1 MILLDFDYER
11 ADALEDAVALL
22 GSLGSDARLI
32 AGGTDLLP
40 NVRSGLVQPGVL
52 VGLGAIAP
60 KPPRLLPDGSVWL
73 DALSRLADLQ
83 ASDLLATHAPM
94 LVAAAHAVGGNQ
106 IRQMGTLGGNLCQE
120 TRCLQYNQSHDYQ
133 FAAPCYKRGGD
144 CCYPFPQNKRGTCWS
159 VHMSDVAPALIAQGA
174 QLEILGPGGARRIDV
189 EALYSGDGM
198 TPIRLGEAELIRAVI
213 VPAPP
218 PRSGWG
224 FHKSTVRGGL
234 EFGMAVMAV
243 VLRLADDGTCADARI
258 SIGAVRERPV
268 RSLAAERELVGAT
281 LDENRLARAAGEA
294 AREVSPLPH
303 HGFTKRALVDNM
315 RVHLK
320 RTLALALERASAAGL
335 TEAGEG

>member
-11 ADALEDAVALL
+11 AAALEEAVGLL
-22 GSLGSDARLI
+22 GSLGSEARLI

-40 NVRSGLVQPGVL
+40 NLRAGLATPGVL
-52 VGLGAIAP
+52 VSLGAIDPAP
-60 KPPRLLPDGSVWL
+60 PARLPDGSIRI

-83 ASDLLATHAPM
+83 SSSLLATHAPM
-94 LVAAAHAVGGNQ
+94 LAAAAHAVGGNQ

-120 TRCLQYNQSHDYQ
+120 TRCLQYNQDHDYQ
-133 FAAPCYKRGGD
+133 FAAPCFKRGGD

-159 VHMSDVAPALIAQGA
+159 VHMSDVAPALIAHGA
-174 QLEILGPGGARRIDV
+174 QLEVLGPEGARRIDV
-189 EALYSGDGM
+189 EALYTGDGM
-198 TPIRLGEAELIRAVI
+198 TPIRLGEADLIRAVI
-213 VPAPP
+213 VPASP

-234 EFGMAVMAV
+234 EFGMAVVAV

-268 RSLAAERELVGAT
+268 RSPAAERDLVGAA
-281 LDENRLARAAGEA
+281 LDENRLANAAGKA

-303 HGFTKRALVDNM
+303 HGFTKRALVDNI

-320 RTLALALERASAAGL
+320 RTLALALERARAPRPQG
-335 TEAGEG
+335 